1 MNLSNFHRLNL
12 HNAKITLQYKNVR
25 KTKKVS
31 TNFTKRR
38 LRVFHTFLLNLIYT
52 PKLIEFDNLNRNMNY
67 LITFLKGVAMG
78 AADVVPGVSGGTIA
92 FITGIYDT
100 LLESIRRINPSLVS
114 IIKKDGFKAAFQH
127 INGIFLVVLFS
138 GILFSIATL
147 AKLISWLL
155 EHHPIPLWSFFF
167 GLILVSVFHMLKQV
181 QTKSISRFIFL
192 LFGVG
197 FAYAITVLHP
207 LELEPSSLN
216 ILIVGAV
223 AICAMI
229 LPGISGSFI
238 LLLLGMYA
246 PILGAV
252 KSLEINILLLF
263 ALGCICGLLSFSHLL
278 SWLLNRF
285 RDITLVFLTG
295 LMIGTLPKI
304 WPWKETLS
312 WRINS
317 KGEQVPL
324 LQHNLSPTE
333 FEVITSQPSQ
343 WVLATIMMV
352 LAVLLVLGM
361 EKFASKQPD

>member
-1 MNLSNFHRLNL
+1 M
-12 HNAKITLQYKNVR
+12 
-25 KTKKVS
+25 
-31 TNFTKRR
+31 
-38 LRVFHTFLLNLIYT
+38 
-52 PKLIEFDNLNRNMNY
+52 EFDNLNRNMNY
-67 LITFLKGVAMG
+67 LITFPKGIAMG

-100 LLESIRRINPSLVS
+100 LLESIRRINPNLVT
-114 IIKKDGFKAAFQH
+114 IIRKDGFKAAFQH
-127 INGIFLVVLFS
+127 INGAFLVALFS

-181 QTKSISRFIFL
+181 QTKSISRLVFL
-192 LFGVG
+192 LLGVG
-197 FAYAITVLHP
+197 FAYAITILLP

-216 ILIVGAV
+216 ILIVGAI

-252 KSLEINILLLF
+252 KSLEIDVLLLF

-278 SWLLNRF
+278 SWLLKHF

-317 KGEQVPL
+317 QGEQVPFN
-324 LQHNLSPTE
+324 QHNLSPSE
-333 FEVITSQPSQ
+333 FEAITSLPSQ
-343 WVLATIMMV
+343 WVLASIMMI
-352 LAVLLVLGM
+352 LAVLLVLGI
-361 EKFASKQPD
+361 EKFAGKKSN